1 METLPTGKG
10 ILLLPPVEE
19 RDNALL
25 TRQYENRNVL
35 YKAYEN
41 KDYELVSLFG
51 SLGEKF
57 SYKSLFEAA
66 KLLRENDLG
75 DVVACLNEPHVSAF
89 VSFRTTVTD
98 TLTAD
103 YADCDDSAGFPVYRL
118 KMDRLKLQTDEAA
131 LHILTF
137 PEDGATLENIVRQ
150 GIFDEEKIR
159 LMLDEIKDG
168 TLASVISDGFL

>member
-1 METLPTGKG
+1 METLPAGKG

-41 KDYELVSLFG
+41 KDYELISLFG

-57 SYKSLFEAA
+57 GYKSLFEAA

-75 DVVACLNEPHVSAF
+75 DLVACLNEPHVSAF
-89 VSFRTTVTD
+89 VSFRATVTA
-98 TLTAD
+98 TLYAD

-118 KMDRLKLQTDEAA
+118 KMDRLMVQTNEASV
-131 LHILTF
+131 HILLF

-150 GIFDEEKIR
+150 GIFDQDKIR